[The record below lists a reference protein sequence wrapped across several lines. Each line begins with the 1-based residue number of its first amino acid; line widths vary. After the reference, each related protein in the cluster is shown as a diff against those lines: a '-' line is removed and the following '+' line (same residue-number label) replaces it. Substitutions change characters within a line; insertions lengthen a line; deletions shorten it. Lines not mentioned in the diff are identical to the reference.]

1 MSLSALDPARTAL
14 LVIDM
19 QNAFVHDEGTLGA
32 SGVDVAPAQATLA
45 PHRTLIEACREAG
58 MPVIWTLQVH
68 LPDDASRARKRLA
81 SHTAKR
87 KGVSALSGT
96 WDAEL
101 VDELKDL
108 ADDPTFVVVKHRF
121 GAFYETR
128 LDALLRMLG
137 VEALLITGVTANACV
152 ETTLREAYLRDYDVV
167 AVTDCIAAVRPEWE
181 PTAHAVWSH
190 YLGELSTSGEVVDWL
205 VASTAAGASADE
217 PKVET
222 LAHLLLQTS
231 DIDAAERFYVDTLG
245 FGVRKREAFRDGRP
259 LILTH
264 QGMGITNGRRAG
276 DGANVDHIAFHVRG
290 IAALVERARAAG
302 VRVVRGPEPNAYGLS
317 VYLEDPDGNEV
328 ELIGPGEDVR

>member
-1 MSLSALDPARTAL
+1 MSLSALDRARTAL

-32 SGVDVAPAQATLA
+32 SGVDVAPAQATVA
-45 PHRTLIEACREAG
+45 PHRPLIEACKAAG

-68 LPDDASRARKRLA
+68 LPADAGRARKRLA
-81 SHTAKR
+81 SHTARRKR
-87 KGVSALSGT
+87 VSALAGT
-96 WDAEL
+96 WDAQL
-101 VDELKDL
+101 VDELADL

-137 VEALLITGVTANACV
+137 VEALLVTGVTANACV
-152 ETTLREAYLRDYDVV
+152 ETSLREAYLRDYDVV

-181 PTAHAVWSH
+181 PTAHAVWGH
-190 YLGELSTSGEVVDWL
+190 YLGELATSTEVIDWL
-205 VASTAAGASADE
+205 SGGARAPAA
-217 PKVET
+217 VES

-231 DIDAAERFYVDTLG
+231 DLAAAERFYVDLLG
-245 FGVRKREAFRDGRP
+245 FRVRKREAFRDGRP
-259 LILTH
+259 LVLTE

-276 DGANVDHIAFHVRG
+276 DGANVDHIAFRVRG
-290 IAALVERARAAG
+290 VGELVQRARAAG
-302 VRVVRGPEPNAYGLS
+302 VRVVRGPEANAYGLS

-328 ELIGPGEDVR
+328 ELIGPAKEAVR

>member
-1 MSLSALDPARTAL
+1 MSIEALDPALTAL

-19 QNAFVHDEGTLGA
+19 QNAFVHDEGTLGS
-32 SGVDVAPAQATLA
+32 SGVPVKAAQDTIA
-45 PHRTLIEACREAG
+45 PHRELIEACRGAG
-58 MPVIWTLQVH
+58 MPVLWTRQVH
-68 LPDDASRARKRLA
+68 VEPDVSRARKRLL

-87 KGVSALSGT
+87 KHVSALAGT

-101 VDELKDL
+101 IDELSDL
-108 ADDPTFVVVKHRF
+108 ADDPTFIVVKHRF

-181 PTAHAVWSH
+181 QPAQAVWAH
-190 YLGELSTSGEVVDWL
+190 YLGELATSQEVVGWL
-205 VASTAAGASADE
+205 EAQRAGGR
-217 PKVET
+217 VNR
-222 LAHLLLQTS
+222 LAHVLLQTR
-231 DIDAAERFYVDTLG
+231 DIEAAQRFYIDLLG

-264 QGMGITNGRRAG
+264 QGMGITNGRAGG
-276 DGANVDHIAFHVRG
+276 DGANVDHIAFHVEG
-290 IAALVERARAAG
+290 LDSLVERATAAG
-302 VRVVRGPEPNAYGLS
+302 VRVVRGPESNAYGRS

-328 ELIGPGEDVR
+328 ELIGPVEEGPR

>member
-1 MSLSALDPARTAL
+1 MSLGQLDPARTAL

-32 SGVDVAPAQATLA
+32 SGVDVAPAQATIA
-45 PHRTLIEACREAG
+45 PHRALIEACRTAR

-68 LPDDASRARKRLA
+68 LPDDASRARKRLS

-87 KGVSALSGT
+87 KRVSALAGT

-108 ADDPTFVVVKHRF
+108 ADDPTYVVVKHRF

-181 PTAHAVWSH
+181 PTAHAVWSQ
-190 YLGELSTSGEVVDWL
+190 YLGELAASDEVIAWLGEHHGAGDG
-205 VASTAAGASADE
+205 AA
-217 PKVET
+217 VES
-222 LAHLLLQTS
+222 LLHLLLQAS
-231 DIDAAERFYVDTLG
+231 DIAAAERFYVDLLG
-245 FGVRKREAFRDGRP
+245 FGVRKRETFRDGRP
-259 LILTH
+259 LILTE

-276 DGANVDHIAFHVRG
+276 DGANVDHVAFRVRG
-290 IAALVERARAAG
+290 LTTLVDRARAAG
-302 VRVVRGPEPNAYGLS
+302 VRVIRGPETNAYGTS

-328 ELIGPGEDVR
+328 ELIGAEEAAR

>member
-1 MSLSALDPARTAL
+1 MSVDVLDPARTAL

-19 QNAFVHDEGTLGA
+19 QNAFVHDEGTLGS
-32 SGVDVAPAQATLA
+32 SGVPVKAAQDTIA
-45 PHRTLIEACREAG
+45 PHRKLIEACRGAG
-58 MPVIWTLQVH
+58 MPVVWTKQVH
-68 LPDDASRARKRLA
+68 LEPDVSRARKRLL

-87 KGVSALSGT
+87 KRVSALAST

-101 VDELKDL
+101 VDELSDL
-108 ADDPTFVVVKHRF
+108 ADDPTFIVVKHRF

-181 PTAHAVWSH
+181 QPAQAVWGH
-190 YLGELSTSGEVVDWL
+190 YLGELATSDEIVGWL
-205 VASTAAGASADE
+205 AGAHPAPRVDR
-217 PKVET
+217 
-222 LAHLLLQTS
+222 LAHLLLQTT
-231 DIDAAERFYVDTLG
+231 DIAAAERFYVDLLG
-245 FGVRKREAFRDGRP
+245 FGVRKREDFRDGRP

-264 QGMGITNGRRAG
+264 QGMGITNGRTAG
-276 DGANVDHIAFHVRG
+276 AGANVDHIAFHVEG
-290 IAALVERARAAG
+290 LDALVRRATDAG
-302 VRVVRGPEPNAYGLS
+302 VRVIRGPESNAYGRS

-328 ELIGPGEDVR
+328 ELIGPVEEGER

>member
-1 MSLSALDPARTAL
+1 MSIAALDPARTAL

-32 SGVDVAPAQATLA
+32 SGVDVKPAQATIA
-45 PHRTLIEACREAG
+45 PHRRLIERCRAAG

-87 KGVSALSGT
+87 KRVSALAGT
-96 WDAEL
+96 WDAEI

-108 ADDPTFVVVKHRF
+108 ADDPTYVVVKHRF
-121 GAFYETR
+121 GAFHETR

-137 VEALLITGVTANACV
+137 VEALLVTGVTANACV

-190 YLGELSTSGEVVDWL
+190 YLGELATSQEVIDWL
-205 VASTAAGASADE
+205 DGAGRGAE
-217 PKVET
+217 VEG
-222 LAHLLLQTS
+222 LAHLLLQTT
-231 DIDAAERFYVDTLG
+231 DIDAAERFYVDLLG
-245 FGVRKREAFRDGRP
+245 FKVRKRERFRDGRP
-259 LILTH
+259 LILTE
-264 QGMGITNGRRAG
+264 QRMGITSGRKPG
-276 DGANVDHIAFHVRG
+276 DGANFDHIAFHVRG
-290 IAALVERARAAG
+290 LSGLVERARAAG
-302 VRVVRGPEPNAYGLS
+302 VRVIRGPEPNAYGLS

-328 ELIGPGEDVR
+328 ELIGPSEEGGK